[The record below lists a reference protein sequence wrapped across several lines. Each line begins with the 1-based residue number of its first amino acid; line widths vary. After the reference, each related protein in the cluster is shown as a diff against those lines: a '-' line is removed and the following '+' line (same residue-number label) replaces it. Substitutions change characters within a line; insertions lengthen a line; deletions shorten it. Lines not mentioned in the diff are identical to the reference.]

1 MKVSSNVDAAQDAAS
16 GFTQVDVSVNAQQAT
31 LGMSNVSS
39 TVDGALVAN
48 SILDCI
54 SELVSGVKK
63 QAGNVT
69 ALAEEIEARDSG
81 DAGAWCE
88 AP

>member
-16 GFTQVDVSVNAQQAT
+16 GFAQVDVSAKAKQAT
-31 LGMSNVSS
+31 LTTSNVSS

-54 SELVSGVKK
+54 SELVSGAKR

-69 ALAEEIEARDSG
+69 ALAAEIEARDG
-81 DAGAWCE
+81 ADAGAWCE

>member
-1 MKVSSNVDAAQDAAS
+1 MKVSSDVGAAQDAAS
-16 GFTQVDVSVNAQQAT
+16 GFATIDVVARPQQAT
-31 LGMSNVSS
+31 LGTSNVSS
-39 TVDGALVAN
+39 MVDGTLVAN

-63 QAGNVT
+63 QVGNVT
-69 ALAEEIEARDSG
+69 ALAMEIEERDNE

-88 AP
+88 AR

>member
-1 MKVSSNVDAAQDAAS
+1 MKVSSNVGAAQEAAS
-16 GFTQVDVSVNAQQAT
+16 GFAQVEVVGRAQQAT
-31 LGMSNVSS
+31 VGTSNVSS
-39 TVDGALVAN
+39 TVDGATVAN
-48 SILDCI
+48 SILDSI

-69 ALAEEIEARDSG
+69 ALATEIEERDSG

-88 AP
+88 AR